1 MTVEQL
7 IQARAQAIEALVRID
22 SRLHRFL
29 AEIGSLGH
37 FDFFIFVDECEHRH
51 DNGEL
56 HGRTVSWRL
65 PPMPIREYDTLPR
78 HGVAGKRV
86 KKEGWKERAGKPSP
100 RATAPIFPER
110 LPTRTSRKPGSQG
123 MSNPRSYSKHQQKII
138 KNYYDNRGAISLQRL
153 SELVTDLYLAE
164 GKARETKWRQAVG
177 ALEKMGIPQKQID
190 QLRQQDNPALLA
202 KLVEE
207 VMAKE

>member
-1 MTVEQL
+1 
-7 IQARAQAIEALVRID
+7 
-22 SRLHRFL
+22 
-29 AEIGSLGH
+29 
-37 FDFFIFVDECEHRH
+37 
-51 DNGEL
+51 
-56 HGRTVSWRL
+56 
-65 PPMPIREYDTLPR
+65 
-78 HGVAGKRV
+78 
-86 KKEGWKERAGKPSP
+86 
-100 RATAPIFPER
+100 
-110 LPTRTSRKPGSQG
+110 

-138 KNYYDNRGAISLQRL
+138 KNYYDNREAISLQRL